1 MSRRRR
7 DRPLREEEA
16 ILWQK
21 VSRTVTP
28 LKPEMKIPAEPLKEE
43 TAIAA
48 PASASR
54 DDTASIRSPVRN
66 VRHQPPPPPRRER
79 QIDRPTTR
87 KIAKGRI
94 SIDAR
99 IDLHE
104 MNQDQAHDRLYM
116 FLADGRTRGLRHVLV
131 VTGKGRSAGSEGVLK
146 RMVPLWLKGPRFA
159 DLVSGYSAAGR
170 HHGGDGA
177 LYVRLR
183 KMTNADGSARR

>member
-1 MSRRRR
+1 MSRRR

-28 LKPEMKIPAEPLKEE
+28 LKPEAIKPAELLKVEPS
-43 TAIAA
+43 IIA
-48 PASASR
+48 PAPVSR

-66 VRHQPPPPPRRER
+66 VRHQPPPRRDR
-79 QIDRPTTR
+79 QIDRMTTR

-99 IDLHE
+99 IDLHH
-104 MNQDQAHDRLYM
+104 MTQDQAHDRLYM
-116 FLADGRTRGLRHVLV
+116 FLADCRSRGLRHVLV
-131 VTGKGRSAGSEGVLK
+131 VTGKGRSFGSEGVL
-146 RMVPLWLKGPRFA
+146 RRVVPLWLKSPRFV
-159 DLVSGYSAAGR
+159 DLVSGYSGAGR

-183 KMTNADGSARR
+183 KITNADGSVRR